1 MTIFASTHS
10 PTKREN
16 TMEEL
21 LKKIEAVC
29 EAFHADAQKAV
40 EGNKA
45 AAARSRKASL
55 EMEKLQKEW
64 RKVSLGK

>member
-1 MTIFASTHS
+1 
-10 PTKREN
+10 
-16 TMEEL
+16 MEEL

-29 EAFHADAQKAV
+29 ETFHAEAKKAV